1 MFLRVTVNVFYILND
16 VFVLILKLQ
25 FLTRQNFFFSWQHK
39 KGKIFILQRNTV
51 YVKDLFDDILKN
63 IEAEKNIK
71 NYLIEGEDVTVHL
84 RGQITFWACTQDLT
98 IFSDSPTLGAS
109 ETGKMKI
116 RTVWT
121 LAKNGSKVFG
131 F

>member
-25 FLTRQNFFFSWQHK
+25 FLTRQKFFFSWQHK

-71 NYLIEGEDVTVHL
+71 NYLIEGEDVNLVKVLEQNLFKSTVL
-84 RGQITFWACTQDLT
+84 RGFRYM
-98 IFSDSPTLGAS
+98 S
-109 ETGKMKI
+109 
-116 RTVWT
+116 RTSKNRNPVYEWVW
-121 LAKNGSKVFG
+121 N
-131 F
+131 